1 MPELHHRIPYLIG
14 MGPAYKVFFKPTRGF
29 YEQVAQVGGVCLVG
43 RSRSKAWGERV
54 GTYWSVRM
62 RKTIRAP
69 LLFLLA
75 MGAFGGT
82 AAQSPS
88 NQPRASGMETD
99 VAKVKEAMLGN
110 WESIA
115 PEIRPSKNPDG
126 SLKPFYLKRSYKY
139 LPSDRFELVIVN
151 SADPFGAVPLARIKI
166 GGHMLREGPP
176 PDAPGT
182 EKDDFVGDETF
193 RGNPPAPGFVCG
205 LNQGASAGYAPSGG

>member
-1 MPELHHRIPYLIG
+1 MAELHHRIPYLIG

-29 YEQVAQVGGVCLVG
+29 YEQVAHVGGVCPVG
-43 RSRSKAWGERV
+43 RSCSKAWGERV

-62 RKTIRAP
+62 RKTIRAS
-69 LLFLLA
+69 LLFLLV

-88 NQPRASGMETD
+88 KPRASGMETD
-99 VAKVKEAMLGN
+99 VAKVKEAVLGN

-139 LPSDRFELVIVN
+139 LPSDRFELEIVN
-151 SADPFGAVPLARIKI
+151 SADPYGAVPLARIKI
-166 GGHMLREGPP
+166 GGHMLCAGPP
-176 PDAPGT
+176 PIAPSAQKGG
-182 EKDDFVGDETF
+182 FVADENYQVT
-193 RGNPPAPGFVCG
+193 PPAQWFADV
-205 LNQGASAGYAPSGG
+205 LIKVPST